1 MSLESATEAVRAKV
15 GTASGF
21 DASVKFDFGDDGR
34 IVIDGKADPATVSN
48 DDVETDCTVAMSL
61 DDFDQ
66 MVAGE
71 LDPTTAFMMGKLKV
85 SGDMSVAMRLSSVL

>member
-1 MSLESATEAVRAKV
+1 MSLDSATEAVRAKV

-48 DDVETDCTVAMSL
+48 DDVETDCTVAMTL